1 MKKLSTTQ
9 QKVLDNIEE
18 SINFAKQFSNFK
30 DYWIAKEIGTP
41 GSASYE
47 KLIKTYEEKYISLEI
62 EKTYKKYWLDRLNNI
77 TLTICSSSTLRALEK
92 AGYIEIINDAGKDV
106 DTVKL
111 INKN

>member
-9 QKVLDNIEE
+9 QKVLNEIKK

-30 DYWIAKEIGTP
+30 EYWIAQQIGIP

-47 KLIKTYEEKYISLEI
+47 KLIKLYEEKYISLEI
-62 EKTYKKYWLDRLNNI
+62 EKTYKKFWLDRLNNI

-111 INKN
+111 VNQN